1 MGRQKIFGILEGGGV
16 RGVAHAGAYEAVTR
30 AARFEFAGIAGTS
43 AGSIVAALIAAGAT
57 PEFVK
62 RLLLSTDF
70 REFLD
75 PECRDMNIAN
85 ARALVEELLNEGLL
99 GRAMTIT
106 SALFSNDALITR
118 LFSGHGI
125 HSGAPFVAWF
135 KRALQDCCG
144 EAELRFRDIAGKN
157 LKVIATNLTTRSLT
171 VFSSELTPELA
182 LWEAVRASISIPF
195 FFKPLKIGTGLFV
208 DGGLL
213 SNFPVWVFE
222 HERHASPSTP
232 IVGFRLQEP
241 TPQPREPVTFVD
253 FVTSFWETCW
263 NTTRDGSTRN
273 GNDALPAFL
282 TIDLLTDGLDWLA
295 FDIDANKKQQIYDEA
310 VRITAEALTRELWPV
325 AEASKPK
332 GILTRIAGEM
342 LAVSR
347 MNGRYRTRNCRY
359 SAATK

>member
-75 PECRDMNIAN
+75 PECRDVNIAN
-85 ARALVEELLNEGLL
+85 ARALVEELLNESLL

-118 LFSGHGI
+118 LFSGNGI

-144 EAELRFRDIAGKN
+144 EAELRFRDVAGKN
-157 LKVIATNLTTRSLT
+157 LKIIATNLTTRSLT
-171 VFSSELTPELA
+171 VFSSELTPGLA
-182 LWEAVRASISIPF
+182 LWGGCSGLNQHSFFLQAVEDRH
-195 FFKPLKIGTGLFV
+195 GTVCGRRLAEQ
-208 DGGLL
+208 
-213 SNFPVWVFE
+213 FPGMGV
-222 HERHASPSTP
+222 
-232 IVGFRLQEP
+232 
-241 TPQPREPVTFVD
+241 
-253 FVTSFWETCW
+253 
-263 NTTRDGSTRN
+263 
-273 GNDALPAFL
+273 
-282 TIDLLTDGLDWLA
+282 
-295 FDIDANKKQQIYDEA
+295 
-310 VRITAEALTRELWPV
+310 
-325 AEASKPK
+325 
-332 GILTRIAGEM
+332 
-342 LAVSR
+342 
-347 MNGRYRTRNCRY
+347 
-359 SAATK
+359 